1 MRGGEAYAGRASWLL
16 QPIVLDAEGRVLGVR
31 DKPAFRIKNRFRARN
46 IWGIFV
52 VDAPPMRRAAI
63 VNARM
68 AAVDAEDRIPRR

>member
-1 MRGGEAYAGRASWLL
+1 M

-31 DKPAFRIKNRFRARN
+31 EPAFRIKNRFRARN